1 MKKEF
6 LAIMA
11 IAGLTSTTAALA
23 DISDIKASNSQIG
36 IQYIST
42 KVDYTETGIVGTST
56 GTLDTEAGNVP
67 GYALSISAMKDL
79 LFTNDYI
86 KAEYDHSTGYT
97 NYVGGLIGPPQTPYG
112 SVLATSS
119 AKLINYS
126 ADYGKGFALGNQFM
140 LTPYAELGKHTWVR
154 GVNFGETYIN
164 HYYGIGMM
172 GQYSPVGKLVLSAN
186 YLIGQAYDSAITATA
201 SNGAILF
208 TTGLGQSTLQ
218 KFGASADYAFTKNL
232 HGNIG
237 VDYTTFK
244 YGISAPTPI
253 GSGYVAWEPDSKTNY
268 TTFKLGLGYAF

>member
-1 MKKEF
+1 
-6 LAIMA
+6 MA
-11 IAGLTSTTAALA
+11 VAGLTSATAAFA
-23 DISDIKASNSQIG
+23 DISDIKASNSQMG
-36 IQYIST
+36 LQYIST
-42 KVDYTETGIVGTST
+42 KVDYTETSNGTVF
-56 GTLDTEAGNVP
+56 DTESGNVP

-97 NYVGGLIGPPQTPYG
+97 NYIGGLTGSTPTPYG

-154 GVNFGETYIN
+154 GVNYGETYIN
-164 HYYGIGMM
+164 HYYGIGLM
-172 GQYSPVGKLVLSAN
+172 GQYSPVQKLVFSAN
-186 YLIGQAYDSAITATA
+186 ALIGQAYDSAITVNGGF
-201 SNGAILF
+201 SN
-208 TTGLGQSTLQ
+208 GLGQSTLQ
-218 KFGASADYAFTKNL
+218 KFGVSADYAFTKNL

-244 YGISAPTPI
+244 YGISSPTPI
-253 GSGYVAWEPDSKTNY
+253 GSGYVGWEPDSKTNY
-268 TTFKLGLGYAF
+268 TTAKVGIGYAF